1 MSKLK
6 PIGSE
11 KLQGME
17 KINRMLEIAKYN
29 ENIPQPVNETSK
41 DAFSFRSVDGIKYD
55 IVKEKLG
62 YVIKQEI
69 NESVDYLE
77 PMKNR
82 TYFRSYSQ
90 AMKKLNLIIK
100 ESNRLAGFDGET
112 PLLGEQKKFI
122 LKTPKPKL
130 ELPAAPTPDEE
141 LPTPA
146 PDMGGMEGE
155 TMSEPDMGDMG
166 SMEGD
171 TMSEPDMSGMEDD
184 MMSEPDMGG
193 MEDDMMAEP
202 DMGDEEVSYRQIQK
216 LVGKLGQKL
225 RTLESSEPLD
235 SQQIKYVLN
244 SIISALDL
252 SKLEEDD
259 KDDIVSKFEFEGV
272 EMEDEMMAEPDMG
285 DDMGI
290 EEPTEPV
297 ENYGIDKVLDELF
310 TESSVDQVLSRYF
323 KEDKIDKVLKKNKII
338 RENYVK
344 KSKFSEIDRLSETY
358 EQEIVAKK
366 FAEDNPKYKFIG
378 KTNKGSLVF
387 ESGTENYKITNKGI
401 IS

>member
-1 MSKLK
+1 
-6 PIGSE
+6 
-11 KLQGME
+11 
-17 KINRMLEIAKYN
+17 
-29 ENIPQPVNETSK
+29 
-41 DAFSFRSVDGIKYD
+41 
-55 IVKEKLG
+55 
-62 YVIKQEI
+62 
-69 NESVDYLE
+69 
-77 PMKNR
+77 
-82 TYFRSYSQ
+82 
-90 AMKKLNLIIK
+90 
-100 ESNRLAGFDGET
+100 
-112 PLLGEQKKFI
+112 
-122 LKTPKPKL
+122 
-130 ELPAAPTPDEE
+130 
-141 LPTPA
+141 
-146 PDMGGMEGE
+146 
-155 TMSEPDMGDMG
+155 
-166 SMEGD
+166 
-171 TMSEPDMSGMEDD
+171 
-184 MMSEPDMGG
+184 MSEPDMGG
-193 MEDDMMAEP
+193 MEDDMMSEP

-272 EMEDEMMAEPDMG
+272 EMGDEMMAEPDMG

-338 RENYVK
+338 RENHVK

>member
-41 DAFSFRSVDGIKYD
+41 DAFSFRSVDGVKYD

-130 ELPAAPTPDEE
+130 ELPAAPTPAEE

-155 TMSEPDMGDMG
+155 TMPEPDMG
-166 SMEGD
+166 
-171 TMSEPDMSGMEDD
+171 GMEDD

-193 MEDDMMAEP
+193 MEDDMMSEP

-272 EMEDEMMAEPDMG
+272 EMGDEMMAEP
-285 DDMGI
+285 DMGI

-338 RENYVK
+338 RENHVK